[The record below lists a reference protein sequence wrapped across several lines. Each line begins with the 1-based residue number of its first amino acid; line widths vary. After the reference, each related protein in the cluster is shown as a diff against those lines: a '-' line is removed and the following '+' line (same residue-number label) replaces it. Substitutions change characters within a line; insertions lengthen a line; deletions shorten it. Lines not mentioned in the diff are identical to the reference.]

1 MKRVV
6 LWVCALM
13 MTLIASVGVAGK
25 YSPYFATE
33 PPREVREH
41 VASRWPDY
49 EFEDYCEVRG
59 TPKGDYG
66 FALVH
71 RKNERIL
78 VGYHKV
84 DGEMKYW
91 LKNAGAVPQGKEE
104 AWFDVGTAGWIDETD
119 WVGNSTGRQ
128 VYDDGLCFYV
138 TQLDDAGEGYEKM
151 VVYRWENGM
160 FRLSRYRKTEV
171 RGIRVSDDKLD
182 FIDWSNCVYCGAVQ
196 GTVQRDIRYVSF
208 NALPMWIDDAKE
220 KLTVAPNL
228 QSGDFTSQKVK
239 FTGGQKFP
247 VYTGPGTNY
256 ARSGNGKGLVSTNGW
271 IEVYGQKDGW
281 ILIQYSISS
290 DHYRFGWIEKS
301 ALPKGTTV
309 PELNFRVAPGD
320 QSVAFNRDS
329 YLTDDPLVSRAKLC
343 TVKAE
348 TDIFYLGSLNDE
360 WAYVMVETAD
370 GRWMCGFMP
379 HEDISNG

>member
-13 MTLIASVGVAGK
+13 MTLIASVCVAGT
-25 YSPYFATE
+25 YSPYFETE

-71 RKNERIL
+71 RKSERIL

-104 AWFDVGTAGWIDETD
+104 AWFDVGTAGWEEETD
-119 WVGNSTGRQ
+119 WVGNFTGRQ
-128 VYDDGLCFYV
+128 VYDDGLYFSV
-138 TQLDDAGEGYEKM
+138 TQLDDAGESYEKM

-196 GTVQRDIRYVSF
+196 GAVQRDIRYVSF
-208 NALPMWIDDAKE
+208 NALPTWIDDAKA

-228 QSGDFTSQKVK
+228 KDGAFTAQKVK
-239 FTGGQKFP
+239 FTGGQKYP
-247 VYTGPGTNY
+247 VYTGPGEDY
-256 ARSGNGKGLVSTNGW
+256 VRSGNGKGLVSTNGW
-271 IEVYGQKDGW
+271 IEVYGQKDGY
-281 ILIQYSISS
+281 ILIQYSIDSS
-290 DHYRFGWIEKS
+290 HYRFGWIDRN
-301 ALPKGTTV
+301 ALPEGTSV
-309 PELNFRVAPGD
+309 PAMDFAGISADTLSEITQDTF
-320 QSVAFNRDS
+320 
-329 YLTDDPLVSRAKLC
+329 LTDDPLFSQNKLC
-343 TVKAE
+343 SLKAGQTVSWLAV
-348 TDIFYLGSLNDE
+348 LNDD
-360 WAYVMVETAD
+360 WAYVLVNVNGKM
-370 GRWMCGFMP
+370 MCGFVRT
-379 HEDISNG
+379 DCIVNG

>member
-1 MKRVV
+1 MKKIV
-6 LWVCALM
+6 LWICTAM
-13 MTLIASVGVAGK
+13 MTLIASVCVAGA

-33 PPREVREH
+33 LPQEVREH

-49 EFEDYCEVRG
+49 ELEDYCEVRG

-71 RKNERIL
+71 RQSERIL

-104 AWFDVGTAGWIDETD
+104 AWFTIGTAGWKDEFD
-119 WVGNSTGRQ
+119 RDGRPTGK
-128 VYDDGLCFYV
+128 VYDDGLWFSV
-138 TQLDDAGEGYEKM
+138 TRLDAGGESYEKG
-151 VVYRWENGM
+151 VYYSWENGG
-160 FRLSRYRKTEV
+160 FCLTHYYKATLTSVTV
-171 RGIRVSDDKLD
+171 ADDGLD
-182 FIDWSNCVYCGAVQ
+182 FYENGNGTYGYVQ
-196 GTVQRDIRYVSF
+196 GAVQRDIRYVSF
-208 NALPMWIDDAKE
+208 NTLPVWIDDARE
-220 KLTVAPNL
+220 KLTTAPNL
-228 QSGDFTSQKVK
+228 QSGDFSAQKVK
-239 FTGGQKFP
+239 FTGGQKYP
-247 VYTGPGTNY
+247 VYTGPGTEY
-256 ARSGNGKGLVSTNGW
+256 ARSGNGKGLVSSNGW

-281 ILIQYSISS
+281 ILIQYSISA

-320 QSVAFNRDS
+320 QSVAFDRDS
-329 YLTDDPLVSRAKLC
+329 YLTDDPLVSRAKIC

-348 TDIFYLGSLNDE
+348 TDIFYLGALNDE
-360 WAYVMVETAD
+360 WAYVMVQTED

-379 HEDISNG
+379 QYDISNG

>member
-13 MTLIASVGVAGK
+13 MTLMASVCVAGA
-25 YSPYFATE
+25 YSPYFETE

-41 VASRWPDY
+41 VANRWPDY

-104 AWFDVGTAGWIDETD
+104 AWFDVGTAGWEEETD
-119 WVGNSTGRQ
+119 WVGNFTGRQ
-128 VYDDGLCFYV
+128 VYDDGLYFSV
-138 TQLDDAGEGYEKM
+138 TRLDESGESYEKM

-160 FRLSRYRKTEV
+160 FRLSSYHKTEGG
-171 RGIRVSDDKLD
+171 GIRVSDDKLD
-182 FIDWSNCVYCGAVQ
+182 FIDWSNVVYRGAVQ
-196 GTVQRDIRYVSF
+196 GAVQRDIRYVSF
-208 NALPMWIDDAKE
+208 NALPTWIDDAKT

-228 QSGDFTSQKVK
+228 KDGAFTAQKVK
-239 FTGGQKFP
+239 FTGGQKYP
-247 VYTGPGTNY
+247 VYTGPGEDY
-256 ARSGNGKGLVSTNGW
+256 VRSGNGKGLVSTNGW
-271 IEVYGQKDGW
+271 IEVYGQKDGY
-281 ILIQYSISS
+281 ILIQYSIDSS
-290 DHYRFGWIEKS
+290 HYRFGWIDRN
-301 ALPKGTTV
+301 ALPEGTSV
-309 PELNFRVAPGD
+309 PAMDFAGISADTLSEITQDTF
-320 QSVAFNRDS
+320 
-329 YLTDDPLVSRAKLC
+329 LTDDPLFSQNKLC
-343 TVKAE
+343 SLKAGQTVSWLAV
-348 TDIFYLGSLNDE
+348 LNDD
-360 WAYVMVETAD
+360 WAYVLVNVNGKM
-370 GRWMCGFMP
+370 MCGFVRT
-379 HEDISNG
+379 DCIVNG

>member
-1 MKRVV
+1 M
-6 LWVCALM
+6 L
-13 MTLIASVGVAGK
+13 
-25 YSPYFATE
+25 F
-33 PPREVREH
+33 
-41 VASRWPDY
+41 
-49 EFEDYCEVRG
+49 
-59 TPKGDYG
+59 
-66 FALVH
+66 
-71 RKNERIL
+71 
-78 VGYHKV
+78 
-84 DGEMKYW
+84 
-91 LKNAGAVPQGKEE
+91 
-104 AWFDVGTAGWIDETD
+104 
-119 WVGNSTGRQ
+119 
-128 VYDDGLCFYV
+128 
-138 TQLDDAGEGYEKM
+138 
-151 VVYRWENGM
+151 
-160 FRLSRYRKTEV
+160 
-171 RGIRVSDDKLD
+171 
-182 FIDWSNCVYCGAVQ
+182 
-196 GTVQRDIRYVSF
+196 
-208 NALPMWIDDAKE
+208 
-220 KLTVAPNL
+220 
-228 QSGDFTSQKVK
+228 
-239 FTGGQKFP
+239 
-247 VYTGPGTNY
+247 
-256 ARSGNGKGLVSTNGW
+256 RSGNCKGLVSTNGW

>member
-128 VYDDGLCFYV
+128 VYDDGLYFSV
-138 TQLDDAGEGYEKM
+138 TQLDDAGESYEKM

-196 GTVQRDIRYVSF
+196 GAVQRDIRYVSF
-208 NALPMWIDDAKE
+208 NTLPMWIDDAKE
-220 KLTVAPNL
+220 KLTTAPNL
-228 QSGDFTSQKVK
+228 QSGDFSAQKVK
-239 FTGGQKFP
+239 FTGGQKYP

-271 IEVYGQKDGW
+271 IEV
-281 ILIQYSISS
+281 S
-290 DHYRFGWIEKS
+290 
-301 ALPKGTTV
+301 
-309 PELNFRVAPGD
+309 
-320 QSVAFNRDS
+320 
-329 YLTDDPLVSRAKLC
+329 
-343 TVKAE
+343 
-348 TDIFYLGSLNDE
+348 
-360 WAYVMVETAD
+360 
-370 GRWMCGFMP
+370 
-379 HEDISNG
+379 

>member
-13 MTLIASVGVAGK
+13 MTLIASVCVAGT
-25 YSPYFATE
+25 YSPYFETE

-59 TPKGDYG
+59 TSKGDYG

-104 AWFDVGTAGWIDETD
+104 AWFGVGTAGWEEETD
-119 WVGNSTGRQ
+119 WVGNFTGRQ
-128 VYDDGLCFYV
+128 VYDDGLCFSV
-138 TQLDDAGEGYEKM
+138 TQLDESGESYEKM

-196 GTVQRDIRYVSF
+196 GAVQRDIRYVSF
-208 NALPMWIDDAKE
+208 NALPTWIDDAKA

-228 QSGDFTSQKVK
+228 KDGAFTAQKVK
-239 FTGGQKFP
+239 FTGGQKYP
-247 VYTGPGTNY
+247 VYTGPGEDY
-256 ARSGNGKGLVSTNGW
+256 VRSGNGKGLVSTNGW

-290 DHYRFGWIEKS
+290 DHYRFGWIDRN
-301 ALPKGTTV
+301 ALPEGTSV
-309 PELNFRVAPGD
+309 PAMDFAGISADTLSEITQDTF
-320 QSVAFNRDS
+320 
-329 YLTDDPLVSRAKLC
+329 LTDDPLFSQNKLC
-343 TVKAE
+343 SLKAGQTVSWLAV
-348 TDIFYLGSLNDE
+348 LNKD
-360 WAYVMVETAD
+360 WAYVLVNVNGKM
-370 GRWMCGFMP
+370 MCGFVRT
-379 HEDISNG
+379 DCIVNG

>member
-6 LWVCALM
+6 LWVCVLM
-13 MTLIASVGVAGK
+13 MTLIASVCVAGT

-49 EFEDYCEVRG
+49 EFDDYCEVRG
-59 TPKGDYG
+59 TSKGDYG

-78 VGYHKV
+78 VGYHKA

-119 WVGNSTGRQ
+119 WIGNFTGRQ
-128 VYDDGLCFYV
+128 VYDDGLCFSV
-138 TQLDDAGEGYEKM
+138 TQLDESGESYEKM

-160 FRLSRYRKTEV
+160 FRLSSYHKTEGS
-171 RGIRVSDDKLD
+171 GIRVSDDKLD
-182 FIDWSNCVYCGAVQ
+182 FIDWSNCVYRGAVQ

-208 NALPMWIDDAKE
+208 NALPTWIDDAKT

-228 QSGDFTSQKVK
+228 KDGAFTAQKVK
-239 FTGGQKFP
+239 FTGGQKYP
-247 VYTGPGTNY
+247 VYTGPGEDY
-256 ARSGNGKGLVSTNGW
+256 VRSGNGKGLVSTNGW
-271 IEVYGQKDGW
+271 IEVYGQKDGY
-281 ILIQYSISS
+281 ILIQYSIDSS
-290 DHYRFGWIEKS
+290 HYRFGWIDRN
-301 ALPKGTTV
+301 ALPEGTRV
-309 PELNFRVAPGD
+309 PAMDFAGISADTLSEITQDTF
-320 QSVAFNRDS
+320 
-329 YLTDDPLVSRAKLC
+329 LTDDPLFSQNKLC
-343 TVKAE
+343 SLKAGQTVSWLAV
-348 TDIFYLGSLNDE
+348 LNND
-360 WAYVMVETAD
+360 WAYVLVNVNGKM
-370 GRWMCGFMP
+370 MCGFVRT
-379 HEDISNG
+379 DCIVNG

>member
-6 LWVCALM
+6 LWVCVLM
-13 MTLIASVGVAGK
+13 MTLIASVCVAGT

-59 TPKGDYG
+59 TSKGDYG

-78 VGYHKV
+78 VGYHKA

-119 WVGNSTGRQ
+119 WIGNFTGRQ
-128 VYDDGLCFYV
+128 VYDDGLCFSV
-138 TQLDDAGEGYEKM
+138 TQLDESGESYEKM

-160 FRLSRYRKTEV
+160 FRLSSYHKTEGS
-171 RGIRVSDDKLD
+171 GIRVSDDKLD
-182 FIDWSNCVYCGAVQ
+182 FIDWSNCVYRGAVQ

-208 NALPMWIDDAKE
+208 NALPTWIDDAKA

-228 QSGDFTSQKVK
+228 KDGAFTAQKVK
-239 FTGGQKFP
+239 FTGGQKYP
-247 VYTGPGTNY
+247 VYTGPGEDY
-256 ARSGNGKGLVSTNGW
+256 VRSGNGKGLVSTNGW
-271 IEVYGQKDGW
+271 IEVYGQKDGY
-281 ILIQYSISS
+281 ILIQYSIDSS
-290 DHYRFGWIEKS
+290 HYRFGWIDRN
-301 ALPKGTTV
+301 ALPEGTSV
-309 PELNFRVAPGD
+309 PAMDFAGISADTLSEITQDTF
-320 QSVAFNRDS
+320 
-329 YLTDDPLVSRAKLC
+329 LTDDPLFSQNKLC
-343 TVKAE
+343 SLKAGQTVSWLAV
-348 TDIFYLGSLNDE
+348 LNKD
-360 WAYVMVETAD
+360 WAYVLVNVNGKM
-370 GRWMCGFMP
+370 MCGFVWT
-379 HEDISNG
+379 DCIVNG

>member
-41 VASRWPDY
+41 VANRWPDY

-119 WVGNSTGRQ
+119 WIGNFTGRQ
-128 VYDDGLCFYV
+128 VYDDGLCFSV
-138 TQLDDAGEGYEKM
+138 TQLDESGESYEKM

-160 FRLSRYRKTEV
+160 FRLSSYHKTEGG
-171 RGIRVSDDKLD
+171 GIRVSDDKLD
-182 FIDWSNCVYCGAVQ
+182 FIDWSNVVYRGAVQ
-196 GTVQRDIRYVSF
+196 GAVQRDIRYVSF
-208 NALPMWIDDAKE
+208 NALPTWIDDAKA

-228 QSGDFTSQKVK
+228 KDGAFTAQKVK
-239 FTGGQKFP
+239 FTGGQKYP
-247 VYTGPGTNY
+247 VYTGPGEDY
-256 ARSGNGKGLVSTNGW
+256 VRSGNGKGLVSTNGW
-271 IEVYGQKDGW
+271 IEVYGQKDGY
-281 ILIQYSISS
+281 ILIQYSIDSS
-290 DHYRFGWIEKS
+290 HYRFGWIDRN
-301 ALPKGTTV
+301 ALPEGTNV
-309 PELNFRVAPGD
+309 PAMDFAGISADTLSEITQDTF
-320 QSVAFNRDS
+320 
-329 YLTDDPLVSRAKLC
+329 LTDDPLFSQNKLC
-343 TVKAE
+343 GLKAGQTVSWLAV
-348 TDIFYLGSLNDE
+348 LNDD
-360 WAYVMVETAD
+360 WAYVLVNVNGKM
-370 GRWMCGFMP
+370 MCGFVRT
-379 HEDISNG
+379 DCIVNG

>member
-13 MTLIASVGVAGK
+13 MTLMASVCVAGT
-25 YSPYFATE
+25 YSPYFTTE

-71 RKNERIL
+71 RKSERIL

-104 AWFDVGTAGWIDETD
+104 ALFTISMAERKDEFDRDGRP
-119 WVGNSTGRQ
+119 TGK
-128 VYDDGLCFYV
+128 VYDDGLWFSV
-138 TQLDDAGEGYEKM
+138 TRLDASGESYEKG
-151 VVYRWENGM
+151 VCYSWENGG
-160 FRLSRYRKTEV
+160 FRLTNYGKATLTDV
-171 RGIRVSDDKLD
+171 MVTDDGLD
-182 FIDWSNCVYCGAVQ
+182 FSESGNGTYGYVQ

-208 NALPMWIDDAKE
+208 NTLPAWIDDAKE

-228 QSGDFTSQKVK
+228 RSGDFTSQKVK

>member
-13 MTLIASVGVAGK
+13 MTLMASVCVAGT
-25 YSPYFATE
+25 YSPYFTTE

-71 RKNERIL
+71 RKSERIL

-119 WVGNSTGRQ
+119 WIGNFTGRQ
-128 VYDDGLCFYV
+128 VYDDGLCFSV
-138 TQLDDAGEGYEKM
+138 TQLDESGESYEKM

-160 FRLSRYRKTEV
+160 FRLSSYHKTEGG
-171 RGIRVSDDKLD
+171 GIRVSDDKLD
-182 FIDWSNCVYCGAVQ
+182 FIDWSNVVYRGAVQ
-196 GTVQRDIRYVSF
+196 GAVQRDIRYVSF
-208 NALPMWIDDAKE
+208 NALPTWIDDAKA

-228 QSGDFTSQKVK
+228 KDGAFTAQKVK
-239 FTGGQKFP
+239 FTGGQKYP
-247 VYTGPGTNY
+247 VYTGPGEDY
-256 ARSGNGKGLVSTNGW
+256 VRSGNGKGLVSTNGW
-271 IEVYGQKDGW
+271 IEVYGQKDGY
-281 ILIQYSISS
+281 ILIQYSIDSS
-290 DHYRFGWIEKS
+290 HYRFGWIDRN
-301 ALPKGTTV
+301 ALPEGTSV
-309 PELNFRVAPGD
+309 PAMDFAGISADTLSEITQDTF
-320 QSVAFNRDS
+320 
-329 YLTDDPLVSRAKLC
+329 LTDDPLFSQNKLC
-343 TVKAE
+343 SLKAGQTVSWLAV
-348 TDIFYLGSLNDE
+348 LNDD
-360 WAYVMVETAD
+360 WAYVLVNVNGKM
-370 GRWMCGFMP
+370 MCGFVRT
-379 HEDISNG
+379 DCIVNG

>member
-13 MTLIASVGVAGK
+13 MTLMASVCVAGT
-25 YSPYFATE
+25 YSPYFETE

-49 EFEDYCEVRG
+49 EFEDYCEVHG

-104 AWFDVGTAGWIDETD
+104 AWFGVGTAGWEEETD
-119 WVGNSTGRQ
+119 WVGNFTGRQ
-128 VYDDGLCFYV
+128 VYDDGLCFSV
-138 TQLDDAGEGYEKM
+138 TQLDESGESYEKM
-151 VVYRWENGM
+151 VFYRWENGM
-160 FRLSRYRKTEV
+160 FRLSSYHKTEGS
-171 RGIRVSDDKLD
+171 GIRVSDDKLD
-182 FIDWSNCVYCGAVQ
+182 FIDWSNCVYRGAVQ
-196 GTVQRDIRYVSF
+196 GAVQRDIRYVSF
-208 NALPMWIDDAKE
+208 NTL
-220 KLTVAPNL
+220 
-228 QSGDFTSQKVK
+228 
-239 FTGGQKFP
+239 
-247 VYTGPGTNY
+247 YTGAGENY

>member
-13 MTLIASVGVAGK
+13 MTLIASVCVAGT
-25 YSPYFATE
+25 YSPYFETE

-41 VASRWPDY
+41 VANRWPDY

-104 AWFDVGTAGWIDETD
+104 AWFGVGMAERKDEFD
-119 WVGNSTGRQ
+119 RDGRPTGK
-128 VYDDGLCFYV
+128 VYDDGLWFSV
-138 TQLDDAGEGYEKM
+138 TRLDASGESYEKG
-151 VVYRWENGM
+151 VCYSWENGG
-160 FRLSRYRKTEV
+160 FRLTNYSKATLTDV
-171 RGIRVSDDKLD
+171 MVTDDGLD
-182 FIDWSNCVYCGAVQ
+182 FSEGGNGTYGYVQ

-208 NALPMWIDDAKE
+208 NTLPTWIDDAKE

-228 QSGDFTSQKVK
+228 RSGDFTSQKVK

-320 QSVAFNRDS
+320 QSVAFDRDS

-360 WAYVMVETAD
+360 WAYVMVQTED